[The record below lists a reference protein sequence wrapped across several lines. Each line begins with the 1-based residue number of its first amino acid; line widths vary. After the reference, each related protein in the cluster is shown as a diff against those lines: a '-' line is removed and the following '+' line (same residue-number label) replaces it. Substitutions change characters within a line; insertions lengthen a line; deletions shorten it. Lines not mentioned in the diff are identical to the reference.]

1 MSRTPTYRKQI
12 AVLAFAASG
21 ALACAPAER
30 AAIAGALPGAPE
42 MTNADVT
49 GVVQTVNDGQ
59 IMTSQAAIERATAA
73 AVREFAQRMVADHTA
88 ANERLAAL
96 EIGAAQAQMARDLAE
111 SAQAAMQALAQ
122 YEGEAFDRAYLAAQ
136 IELHEY
142 KLNTLDATLIPS
154 ATDRRLIAELERIR
168 GEALE
173 HLEQARQIRRNL

>member
-1 MSRTPTYRKQI
+1 MNRKPMDTRPF
-12 AVLAFAASG
+12 AFLVLAASA
-21 ALACAPAER
+21 ALACAPAEL
-30 AAIAGALPGAPE
+30 ATTAGALPGAPA
-42 MTNADVT
+42 MTNAEVT
-49 GVVQTVNDGQ
+49 GIVQTVNDGQ

-96 EIGAAQAQMARDLAE
+96 EIGAAQPQMARDLAQ
-111 SAQAAMQALAQ
+111 SAQASMQALAQ
-122 YEGEAFDRAYLAAQ
+122 YEGEAFDRAYLVAQ